1 MFRFFSE
8 KHWFIWSWLGSFIIL
23 SSLWVQVEIDVKIN
37 EWFGVFYDMIQKA
50 LAEPNAVSIEEYF
63 ASLFS
68 FITLAGM
75 YIAVYVAISFFT
87 AHFLFRWRTA
97 MVEWYHSVYDK
108 ARKIEGAS
116 QRVQEDTIKFTRI
129 MEGLGTSLIESIMI
143 LIQFIPI
150 LFGLSI
156 GIPIFFFGDWEYGL
170 IVGALIWTIG
180 GTVFLIVLGLIL
192 RQVGVEYDLQK
203 QEAAYRKILV
213 IAEDDGS
220 VRPKKIDE
228 LFDDVRKIHFLS
240 YIRYLYFNIGRIAYL
255 QANVL
260 SAYVFL
266 APAIVAGAVTLG
278 VMQQIIRAF
287 GRVEGSM
294 QYLLK
299 AWPTIIEL
307 ASVYKRLREFESKI
321 KQEELI
327 DEIEVVITPG
337 SRLVGRKQNYFT
349 KLAYEEL
356 FLLGM
361 WRKGA
366 RFRTRLSKQ
375 IFKVGDVLLL
385 GVRDP
390 DEEDVSAKIN
400 LLGLMPIRSREI
412 STLPSRSRFL
422 KALVFFTTSIL
433 LAALNIIN
441 VLTAFLICVLG
452 FVGIKILKSNL
463 YRHIEWPIVIML
475 AAMIPIGQALEST
488 GITAQIASGVVS
500 FAGDLHVFWILMIIL
515 IITMLITDVINLSLI
530 HI

>member
-1 MFRFFSE
+1 MFRFFTE
-8 KHWFIWSWLGSFIIL
+8 KNWYLWSWVGSFIIL

-50 LAEPNAVSIEEYF
+50 LAEPNVVSIEEYF

-68 FITLAGM
+68 FITLAAM
-75 YIAVYVAISFFT
+75 YIAVYVAISYFT
-87 AHFLFRWRTA
+87 AHYLFRWRTA

-156 GIPIFFFGDWEYGL
+156 GIPIFFFGEWEYGL

-180 GTVFLIVLGLIL
+180 GTIFLIVLGLIL
-192 RQVGVEYDLQK
+192 RLVGIEYDLQK

-220 VRPKKIDE
+220 VRPKRIDE

-240 YIRYLYFNIGRIAYL
+240 YLRYLYFNIGRIAYL

-266 APAIVAGAVTLG
+266 APAIVAGVVTLG

-321 KQEELI
+321 KQEDLV
-327 DEIEVVITPG
+327 DE
-337 SRLVGRKQNYFT
+337 
-349 KLAYEEL
+349 
-356 FLLGM
+356 
-361 WRKGA
+361 
-366 RFRTRLSKQ
+366 
-375 IFKVGDVLLL
+375 
-385 GVRDP
+385 
-390 DEEDVSAKIN
+390 KI
-400 LLGLMPIRSREI
+400 
-412 STLPSRSRFL
+412 
-422 KALVFFTTSIL
+422 
-433 LAALNIIN
+433 
-441 VLTAFLICVLG
+441 
-452 FVGIKILKSNL
+452 
-463 YRHIEWPIVIML
+463 
-475 AAMIPIGQALEST
+475 
-488 GITAQIASGVVS
+488 
-500 FAGDLHVFWILMIIL
+500 
-515 IITMLITDVINLSLI
+515 
-530 HI
+530 

>member
-1 MFRFFSE
+1 MFRFFTE
-8 KHWFIWSWLGSFIIL
+8 KNWFYWSWIGSFIIL

-68 FITLAGM
+68 FITLAAM

-87 AHFLFRWRTA
+87 AHYLFRWRTS

-150 LFGLSI
+150 LFGLSV
-156 GIPIFFFGDWEYGL
+156 GIPIFFFGEWEYGL

-192 RQVGVEYDLQK
+192 RLVGIEYDLQK

-213 IAEDDGS
+213 IAEDDGN
-220 VRPKKIDE
+220 VRPKTIDE

-240 YIRYLYFNIGRIAYL
+240 YLRYLYFNIGRIAYL

-266 APAIVAGAVTLG
+266 APAIVAGVVTLG

-307 ASVYKRLREFESKI
+307 ASVYKRLREFENRI
-321 KQEELI
+321 KQEDLI
-327 DEIEVVITPG
+327 DE
-337 SRLVGRKQNYFT
+337 
-349 KLAYEEL
+349 
-356 FLLGM
+356 
-361 WRKGA
+361 
-366 RFRTRLSKQ
+366 
-375 IFKVGDVLLL
+375 KV
-385 GVRDP
+385 
-390 DEEDVSAKIN
+390 
-400 LLGLMPIRSREI
+400 
-412 STLPSRSRFL
+412 
-422 KALVFFTTSIL
+422 
-433 LAALNIIN
+433 
-441 VLTAFLICVLG
+441 
-452 FVGIKILKSNL
+452 
-463 YRHIEWPIVIML
+463 
-475 AAMIPIGQALEST
+475 
-488 GITAQIASGVVS
+488 
-500 FAGDLHVFWILMIIL
+500 
-515 IITMLITDVINLSLI
+515 
-530 HI
+530 

>member
-1 MFRFFSE
+1 MFKFFNS
-8 KHWFIWSWLGSFIIL
+8 KKWFLWAWIGSFIIL
-23 SSLWVQVEIDVKIN
+23 SSLWVQVVIDVKIN

-150 LFGLSI
+150 LFGLSF
-156 GIPIFFFGDWEYGL
+156 GIPIFFFGEWEYGL

-192 RQVGVEYDLQK
+192 RLVGVEYDLQK

-213 IAEDDGS
+213 IAEDNET
-220 VRPKKIDE
+220 VRPKRIDE
-228 LFDDVRKIHFLS
+228 LFDDVRKIHYLS
-240 YIRYLYFNIGRIAYL
+240 YLRYLYFNIGRIAYL

-266 APAIVAGAVTLG
+266 APAIVAGVVTLG

-307 ASVYKRLREFESKI
+307 ASVYKRLREFE
-321 KQEELI
+321 
-327 DEIEVVITPG
+327 D
-337 SRLVGRKQNYFT
+337 
-349 KLAYEEL
+349 KL
-356 FLLGM
+356 
-361 WRKGA
+361 K
-366 RFRTRLSKQ
+366 SSQ
-375 IFKVGDVLLL
+375 
-385 GVRDP
+385 
-390 DEEDVSAKIN
+390 EDV
-400 LLGLMPIRSREI
+400 
-412 STLPSRSRFL
+412 T
-422 KALVFFTTSIL
+422 
-433 LAALNIIN
+433 
-441 VLTAFLICVLG
+441 
-452 FVGIKILKSNL
+452 
-463 YRHIEWPIVIML
+463 IE
-475 AAMIPIGQALEST
+475 SK
-488 GITAQIASGVVS
+488 
-500 FAGDLHVFWILMIIL
+500 
-515 IITMLITDVINLSLI
+515 
-530 HI
+530 